1 MSSRTIVMGVVLC
14 TAMAAGTL
22 LWAQVS
28 LVDPKLPKY
37 QAVSG
42 IAGNLNSIGSDTMNN
57 LVTLLAE
64 GFKKF
69 YPNVNIQIE
78 GKGSSTAPP
87 ALISGTAQ
95 LGPMSREMKASEIAE
110 FERKFG
116 YKPTPVIVAVDAL
129 AVYVHRDNP
138 IACLTIPQVD
148 AIFSST
154 RRCGHPRPI
163 DRWGDLGLTGP
174 WAAQPIRLYGRNAAS
189 GTYGYFKEHALCNG
203 DFRNEVKELPG
214 SATVVQSVAKDRFG
228 IGYSGIGYRTPGVR
242 AVPLASKEGEPC
254 VEATSEN
261 ALSGKYPLA
270 RPLYIYVNKAPNRPL
285 DPLVRE
291 FLRFALSREGQEAVA
306 KSGFTPVPRSVADRE
321 LAKVGVEQLAKVEA
335 GR

>member
-1 MSSRTIVMGVVLC
+1 MGTWKRRSKVLRWSLLTLVVP
-14 TAMAAGTL
+14 AGL

-28 LVDPKLPKY
+28 LVDPTIPAY
-37 QAVSG
+37 RPVSG
-42 IAGNLNSIGSDTMNN
+42 IGGNLNSIGSDTMNN

-69 YPNVNIQIE
+69 YPNVNIQVE

-87 ALISGTAQ
+87 ALRSGTAQ
-95 LGPMSREMKASEIAE
+95 LGPMSREMKASEVAD

-138 IACLTIPQVD
+138 LACLTVPQVD

-154 RRCGHPRPI
+154 RRCGYPRPI
-163 DRWGDLGLTGP
+163 QRWGDLGLTGP
-174 WAAQPIRLYGRNAAS
+174 WASQPLRLYGRNAAS

-214 SATVVQSVAKDRFG
+214 SASVVQSVAQDRFG
-228 IGYSGIGYRTPGVR
+228 IGYSGIGYQTPGVR
-242 AVPLASKEGEPC
+242 AVPLAPKEGAPC
-254 VEATSEN
+254 EAATPEN
-261 ALSGKYPLA
+261 ALTGKYPLA

-306 KSGFTPVPRSVADRE
+306 KSGYIPLPKSVIDRE
-321 LAKVGVEQLAKVEA
+321 LAKVGS
-335 GR
+335 

>member
-1 MSSRTIVMGVVLC
+1 MSSPLRPFRTVVGAVLG
-14 TAMAAGTL
+14 TAAVGTL

-28 LVDPKLPKY
+28 LVDPQLPVY
-37 QAVSG
+37 RPVGG
-42 IAGNLNSIGSDTMNN
+42 IAGTLNSIGSDTMLN
-57 LVTLLAE
+57 LMTLAAE

-69 YPNVNIQIE
+69 YPNVNIQVE
-78 GKGSSTAPP
+78 GKGSATAPP

-95 LGPMSREMKASEIAE
+95 LGPMSREMKASEIAD

-148 AIFSST
+148 AVFSAT
-154 RRCGHPRPI
+154 RRCGHPKSI
-163 DRWGDLGLTGP
+163 QRWGDLGLTGP

-203 DFRNEVKELPG
+203 DYRNEVKELPG
-214 SATVVQSVAKDRFG
+214 SATVVQSVAQDRYG
-228 IGYSGIGYRTPGVR
+228 IGYSGIGYQTPGVR
-242 AVPLASKEGEPC
+242 AVPLAAREGAPC
-254 VEATSEN
+254 VPATPEN

-291 FLRFALSREGQEAVA
+291 FLRFVLSRDGQEAIV
-306 KSGFTPVPRSVADRE
+306 KSGFLPVPRSVAERE
-321 LAKVGVEQLAKVEA
+321 LSKVTG
-335 GR
+335 